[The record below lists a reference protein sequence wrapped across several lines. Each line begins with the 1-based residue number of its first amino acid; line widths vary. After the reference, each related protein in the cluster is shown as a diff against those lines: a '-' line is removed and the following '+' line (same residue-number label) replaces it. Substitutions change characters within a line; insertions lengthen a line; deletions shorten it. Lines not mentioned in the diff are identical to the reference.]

1 MQPTHHRT
9 PLLLLLPL
17 LVMGY
22 PFQLLPAA
30 AQQTELQP
38 DYLDSLTYK
47 LQDLQQLLLLL
58 LRCVWLL
65 LQLPLQ
71 PLQQHGCGTT
81 SASGPSCLQVLQ
93 NSPCRCWCCFLQEC

>member
-1 MQPTHHRT
+1 MQPSHHLT
-9 PLLLLLPL
+9 PLLLLL

-22 PFQLLPAA
+22 PFQLLPAE

-38 DYLDSLTYK
+38 DYLDSWTYT
-47 LQDLQQLLLLL
+47 LQDLQQLLLL
-58 LRCVWLL
+58 RCFWLL

-81 SASGPSCLQVLQ
+81 SASDPSCLQVLQ
-93 NSPCRCWCCFLQEC
+93 NSPCRCFLPEH